1 MTAIPTG
8 ISEAHEVEV
17 HLTCGEGLHL
27 VPEQLVDRITR
38 ALREARAALI
48 DYDHEYASAQV
59 VAVCALVDSIELDG
73 GACSFEGT
81 VEGVYLD
88 DETAEA
94 VCPECGTIHEVPL

>member
-1 MTAIPTG
+1 MTAVPTG
-8 ISEAHEVEV
+8 ISEAHEVDV

-38 ALREARAALI
+38 ALRLAKVALI
-48 DYDHEYASAQV
+48 DYDQEYASALI
-59 VAVCALVDSIELDG
+59 VAVSALVDSIELDG

-81 VEGVYLD
+81 VEGVHLD
-88 DETAEA
+88 DVTAEA